1 MKKEM
6 SKMDIQAKMDV
17 LKELHDMCKAKLG
30 DKVKAGLDGMK
41 SVTVSAPDSESLEE
55 GLEMAQ
61 ELTPEVSEMDEEKEM
76 PDQEDTEMETS
87 DEDDGSA
94 DSMFNQIRKKKGY

>member
-61 ELTPEVSEMDEEKEM
+61 ELTPEVSDMAEEKSETEM
-76 PDQEDTEMETS
+76 PEMKDETS
-87 DEDDGSA
+87 DEEDDSA

>member
-30 DKVKAGLDGMK
+30 EKVKGGLDSMK
-41 SVTVSAPDSESLEE
+41 SVTVSAPDEESLEE
-55 GLEMAQ
+55 GLELAQ
-61 ELTPEVSEMDEEKEM
+61 ELTPEMSEEKPETEM
-76 PDQEDTEMETS
+76 PEMEES
-87 DEDDGSA
+87 SEEEDESA